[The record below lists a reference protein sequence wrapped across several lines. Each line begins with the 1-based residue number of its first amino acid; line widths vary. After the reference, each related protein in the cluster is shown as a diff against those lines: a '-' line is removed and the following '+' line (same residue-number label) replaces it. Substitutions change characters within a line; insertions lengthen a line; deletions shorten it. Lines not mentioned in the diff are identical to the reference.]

1 MRSLIDFTDVQ
12 IEGPTIEPL
21 DLDEVKKQR
30 RFSSTSLD
38 TLFDI
43 WTSAAR
49 QDFEEMTGLQLLTAT
64 REMALDGV
72 PDGRAIQLGR
82 APVQAI
88 VSVTYDDADGVEQT
102 FDAAN
107 YTLLPKRTGAV
118 GFETFPGLSSVVLN
132 ASASWPM
139 LASSTTG
146 TTGQSLR
153 IRYLCGFGDA
163 PGAVPELI
171 VYALHQFVGTAHKYG
186 ESLQDPK
193 GTLQEIPGVKQVLRN
208 ARTYRT
214 LYPARVV
221 A

>member
-12 IEGPTIEPL
+12 IEGPRLEPL

-43 WTSAAR
+43 WTSAGR
-49 QDFEEMTGLQLLTAT
+49 QDFETMTNLQLLTAT

-72 PDGRAIQLGR
+72 PADREIQLSR
-82 APVQAI
+82 APVQSI
-88 VSVTYDDADGVEQT
+88 VSITYDDGDQVEQT
-102 FDAAN
+102 FSAAN
-107 YTLLPKRTGAV
+107 YTLVPKRSGAV
-118 GFETFPGLSSVVLN
+118 GFETFPALASVALVGD
-132 ASASWPM
+132 ASWP
-139 LASSTTG
+139 TTG
-146 TTGQSLR
+146 TGSKSLR
-153 IRYLCGFGDA
+153 IRYICGYGDA

-171 VYALHQFVGTAHKYG
+171 VYYLHMFVGTAHKYG
-186 ESLQDPK
+186 EGVQQDARGSL
-193 GTLQEIPGVKQVLRN
+193 LEIPGVKQVLRS

-214 LYPARVV
+214 LYPARV